1 MKMTFEEVVE
11 SLKQER
17 EHQDKK
23 WGSLEEKQQ
32 TLAGYMLVIKKE
44 LAEAEDGWMKNIEGK
59 HSALSEI
66 RQVAAVAIACLQQHG
81 IEGNPH

>member
-17 EHQDKK
+17 ERQDKK

-32 TLAGYMLVIKKE
+32 SLAGYMMVIRKE
-44 LAEAEDGWMKNIEGK
+44 LGEAEEGWMKNKEGK
-59 HSALSEI
+59 HSSLAEI